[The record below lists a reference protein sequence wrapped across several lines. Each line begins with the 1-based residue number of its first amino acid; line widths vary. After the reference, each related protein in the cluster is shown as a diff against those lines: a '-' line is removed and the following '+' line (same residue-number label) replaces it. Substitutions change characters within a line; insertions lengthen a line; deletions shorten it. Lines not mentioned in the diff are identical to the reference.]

1 MNQIA
6 VLSAL
11 HQKVGLGLN
20 INGIKSRVRIAFI
33 FYFQQLPPE
42 LWHKIGNAEASPL
55 KSN

>member
-42 LWHKIGNAEASPL
+42 LWHKKGNAETSPL